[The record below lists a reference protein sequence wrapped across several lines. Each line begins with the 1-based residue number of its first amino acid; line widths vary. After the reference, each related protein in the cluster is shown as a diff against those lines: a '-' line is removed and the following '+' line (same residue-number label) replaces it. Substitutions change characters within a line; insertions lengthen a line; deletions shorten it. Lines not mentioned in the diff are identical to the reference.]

1 MELIKYEVGKEYPK
15 PDGTK
20 WIFLGYYLEMPVWK
34 VEEKHQTET
43 NVGEGGLPDRSSS
56 KDFFRRKRTF
66 VNYFKARAKF
76 FFRSQRMTVLKGN

>member
-15 PDGTK
+15 SDGTK

-56 KDFFRRKRTF
+56 KDFSAGKEL
-66 VNYFKARAKF
+66 
-76 FFRSQRMTVLKGN
+76 S